1 MMADSRKLDPT
12 VILVTNDGMGE
23 ADAELQHKL
32 AGTYFRLLA
41 ENDLC
46 PAAICFYTDGVRLVC
61 EGSPVLDVLRSLEEK
76 GIRLVV
82 CNTCLNHFGLADKLQ
97 VGIVG
102 GMTDIID
109 AQWQADKV
117 ITL

>member
-1 MMADSRKLDPT
+1 MQDAAMPTST
-12 VILVTNDGMGE
+12 VIVVNHAGMGQAE
-23 ADAELQHKL
+23 PELQEKL

-41 ENDLC
+41 ENDLL
-46 PAAICFYTDGVRLVC
+46 PAAICFYTDGVRLTC
-61 EGSPVLDVLRSLEEK
+61 QGSPVLDELRALEGK
-76 GIRLVV
+76 GVRLVI
-82 CNTCLNHFGLADKLQ
+82 CSTCLNYFGLTDAVA

-109 AQWQADKV
+109 AQWRAEKV